1 MQFCTMHNIIYHVL
15 ITYACIHCFMYA
27 YIIYRRLVSW
37 TSTHVH
43 ICTAFQRVNVAVSI
57 QTYTIYT
64 PGTCINR
71 SSSACLA
78 FINTTHT
85 HTYVTCTQDGVI
97 VIAYSV
103 LWALT
108 AFLNLGFAAHFRIVV
123 LGISVVSY

>member
-1 MQFCTMHNIIYHVL
+1 
-15 ITYACIHCFMYA
+15 MYA

-85 HTYVTCTQDGVI
+85 HIRNMHTGWRNSDCVFSAVGADR
-97 VIAYSV
+97 
-103 LWALT
+103 LPEP
-108 AFLNLGFAAHFRIVV
+108 
-123 LGISVVSY
+123 GICCPLRDCGTRNQRRKLLD